1 MKIYKYHILNQYWLH
16 CFIAKRILTIENII
30 YIIFLGA
37 IPAELLSTDH
47 GLIWSNTINS
57 MQIKSTQQHINWPA
71 TRQPSPSPAPVED
84 PAAPTRSW
92 TASCCFCCR
101 LGHPMLSK
109 QRLNACKT

>member
-47 GLIWSNTINS
+47 GLI
-57 MQIKSTQQHINWPA
+57 
-71 TRQPSPSPAPVED
+71 
-84 PAAPTRSW
+84 
-92 TASCCFCCR
+92 
-101 LGHPMLSK
+101 
-109 QRLNACKT
+109 